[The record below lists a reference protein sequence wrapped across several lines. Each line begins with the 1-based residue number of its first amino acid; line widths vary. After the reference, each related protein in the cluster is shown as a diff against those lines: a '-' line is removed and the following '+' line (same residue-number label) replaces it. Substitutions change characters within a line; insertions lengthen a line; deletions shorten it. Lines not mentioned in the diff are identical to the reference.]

1 MPKFRD
7 LSSKYLKTNNR
18 FEISTIKIGYLQNF
32 DNIRELILFGPNLS
46 TWDQSFWKQ
55 RQIWNQRLLITGY
68 RQHFIKM
75 KSWYFLA
82 QNTHIGTI
90 GLKNWK
96 MKARRKFQIFPILK
110 FWIALGHFRIF
121 LGHLH
126 LVLSCFNLFCWFR
139 VILTF
144 FQF

>member
-1 MPKFRD
+1 MPKFGD
-7 LSSKYLKTNNR
+7 LSSKFLKTNNR

-46 TWDQSFWKQ
+46 IWDQSFESNV
-55 RQIWNQRLLITGY
+55 RFEISAFETGY

-82 QNTHIGTI
+82 QNTHIGTC

-110 FWIALGHFRIF
+110 FWVALGHFRIF

-126 LVLSCFNLFCWFR
+126 LVLACFNSF
-139 VILTF
+139 
-144 FQF
+144 